1 MAGSRDIPDVRVDAT
16 YREAAASAVETRAA
30 EVFEHRERAL
40 DTTDIEGVH
49 DMRVATRRL
58 RAVME
63 IFAPCFP
70 KADLRRLL
78 KQVKNLADVLGER
91 RDPDVMIDGLEK
103 VAEDLTGADYAG
115 IQHLEEELRAAQSGA
130 NIRLAALL
138 DEIEASDLQ
147 GQLLALAANA
157 RTPPSALRT
166 LHSPDEA
173 EA

>member
-1 MAGSRDIPDVRVDAT
+1 MAKAREIPGIAAALPF
-16 YREAAASAVETRAA
+16 REAAARAVETRTE
-30 EVFEHRERAL
+30 EVFDHAADVL
-40 DTTDIEGVH
+40 DTSDIEGVH

-115 IQHLEEELRAAQSGA
+115 IQHLEEEL
-130 NIRLAALL
+130 
-138 DEIEASDLQ
+138 
-147 GQLLALAANA
+147 
-157 RTPPSALRT
+157 
-166 LHSPDEA
+166 
-173 EA
+173 